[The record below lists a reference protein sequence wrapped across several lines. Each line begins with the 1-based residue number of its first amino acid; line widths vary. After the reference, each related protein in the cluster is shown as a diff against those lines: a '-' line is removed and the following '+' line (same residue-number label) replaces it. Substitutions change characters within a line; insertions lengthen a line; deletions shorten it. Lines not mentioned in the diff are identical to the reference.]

1 MNWFRKIADRKDMP
15 IEGDPEIG
23 GGEGQLSFTV
33 EKPNSERVIMQHGK
47 EVLEFT
53 DGPIEKYSG
62 EYGSFRYLYK
72 ENNQIIGAVQ
82 GVYLK
87 DKTILSNMYVIPEK
101 RGQGIGTQLINSIE
115 KYEENVTLSRFFS
128 EEGAKF
134 FGVTQ

>member
-1 MNWFRKIADRKDMP
+1 MNWYKKADRKDMP
-15 IEGDPEIG
+15 VEGDPEIG

-33 EKPNSERVIMQHGK
+33 EEPNSERTIMQHGK
-47 EVLEFT
+47 ETLEFT
-53 DGPIEKYSG
+53 DGAIEKHNG
-62 EYGSFRYLYK
+62 EHGSFRYLYK

-82 GVYLK
+82 GVYSK
-87 DKTILSNMYVIPEK
+87 DQTILSNMYVIPER

-115 KYEENVTLSRFFS
+115 KYEEDVILSRFFS